1 MAGTTSSPP
10 AVDLREPSSWR
21 KTKNQITTE
30 QAFDRVAVP
39 MKKFMLAHVR
49 QADLKLFLDMSNT
62 KPPKN
67 AIDLSGAKTR
77 RMSVYFL

>member
-1 MAGTTSSPP
+1 MTHTTLKEAYNQGIVP
-10 AVDLREPSSWR
+10 L
-21 KTKNQITTE
+21 TNNQITTE

-49 QADLKLFLDMSNT
+49 QADVKLFLDMSNT

-67 AIDLSGAKTR
+67 ALDTPITTVAPAASC
-77 RMSVYFL
+77 